1 MTSLKG
7 KTLFVSGGSRGIGLA
22 IALRAARD
30 GANVAIAA
38 KTAEPHPKLK
48 GTIYTA
54 ADEVRAAGGKALP
67 VLCDIRDEAQVI
79 AAIDQTV
86 AEFGGID
93 ICVNNA
99 SAISL
104 TNSQMTDM
112 KRFDLMMG
120 INTRG
125 TFMVS
130 KYCIPHLKKADN
142 PHILML
148 SPPLDMKAKW
158 FEHSTAYTMA
168 KFGMSMC
175 VLGLSGELK
184 AAGIAVNALWPRT
197 TIATAAVGNLLGGDA
212 MMRASRTPEIMGD
225 AAYVDLHQ
233 AVARIHRA
241 VLHRRQGALCQRRAR
256 LRALSRR
263 SLRAPDVGLLRARR
277 RRAAAGRH
285 RDRRCRRLAGCR
297 SRAKRHASSGRG
309 EIRVISRKLIA
320 GVLGPDRIGRRPA
333 SSSAPIAPFASRPAW
348 SPTMSARRPSSPGSI
363 RKRCLRKPSDRDGI
377 APAALG
383 SAISASI
390 APARP
395 SMPRWL
401 GCSAAT
407 RRFMKGSAAC
417 CCTDPSEPYLLKSDI
432 DALKTPKAPPLLPEI
447 AGADRGRAVRS
458 RD

>member
-30 GANVAIAA
+30 GANVALAA

-67 VLCDIRDEAQVI
+67 ILCDIREEAQVM
-79 AAIDQTV
+79 AAIDKTV

-120 INTRG
+120 INNRG

-130 KYCIPHLKKADN
+130 KYAIPHLKKAEN

-175 VLGLSGELK
+175 VLGLSAELK
-184 AAGIAVNALWPRT
+184 AAGVAVNALWPRT

-225 AAYVDLHQ
+225 AAYV
-233 AVARIHRA
+233 IFTK
-241 VLHRRQGALCQRRAR
+241 
-256 LRALSRR
+256 
-263 SLRAPDVGLLRARR
+263 P
-277 RRAAAGRH
+277 
-285 RDRRCRRLAGCR
+285 
-297 SRAKRHASSGRG
+297 SRAFTGQFCIDDKVLYESGVRDF
-309 EIRVISRKLIA
+309 EPYRV
-320 GVLGPDRIGRRPA
+320 
-333 SSSAPIAPFASRPAW
+333 
-348 SPTMSARRPSSPGSI
+348 
-363 RKRCLRKPSDRDGI
+363 
-377 APAALG
+377 
-383 SAISASI
+383 
-390 APARP
+390 
-395 SMPRWL
+395 
-401 GCSAAT
+401 
-407 RRFMKGSAAC
+407 
-417 CCTDPSEPYLLKSDI
+417 DPSVHLMSDFFVP
-432 DALKTPKAPPLLPEI
+432 DDDAPPPGVTVQALPSV
-447 AGADRGRAVRS
+447 GGVQKS
-458 RD
+458 R